1 MEMVLEREKQEV
13 RQKLLERL
21 LSLTKNE
28 IKRRSKNVEDKLSEL
43 PLYKKAKV
51 IMVYYPLRG
60 EVDILSKVRRDL
72 GNKRF
77 CFPVMDLEAK
87 NLRIFEITNL
97 DQDFI
102 PGSRGVMQPDTERT
116 KEVDIKEIDMVV
128 VPGLAFDKEK
138 NRLGRGAGFY
148 DRFLQNITTPTKKVG
163 IAFEFQILENLPTNL
178 SWDQKVDT
186 IVSEKVIV

>member
-1 MEMVLEREKQEV
+1 MVLKREKQEI

-21 LSLTKNE
+21 LSLTKSE

-43 PLYKKAKV
+43 PFYKKAKM

-60 EVDILSKVRRDL
+60 EVDILSTIRRDL
-72 GNKRF
+72 GSKRF
-77 CFPVMDLEAK
+77 CFPVMNLKAK
-87 NLRIFEITNL
+87 NLRIFEIASL
-97 DQDFI
+97 DQDFVL
-102 PGSRGVMQPDTERT
+102 GSRGVMQPDTKRT
-116 KEVDIKEIDMVV
+116 KEVEIKDIDMVI

-138 NRLGRGAGFY
+138 NRLGRGAGYY
-148 DRFLQNITTPTKKVG
+148 DRFLQNITTSTKKIA

-186 IVSEKVIV
+186 IVSEKFIV

>member
-1 MEMVLEREKQEV
+1 MEMVLEREKQET

-21 LSLTKNE
+21 LSLTKSE

-51 IMVYYPLRG
+51 IMVYYPLGG
-60 EVDILSKVRRDL
+60 EVDILRKIRRDL
-72 GNKRF
+72 GSKRF

-97 DQDFI
+97 DQDFVSG
-102 PGSRGVMQPDTERT
+102 PRGVMQPDTQSS
-116 KEVDIKEIDMVV
+116 KEVDIKEIDMVII
-128 VPGLAFDKEK
+128 PGLAFDREK

-163 IAFEFQILENLPTNL
+163 IAFEFQILENLPANL

-186 IVSEKVIV
+186 VVCENFVI

>member
-1 MEMVLEREKQEV
+1 MEMVLDREKQGI

-28 IKRRSKNVEDKLSEL
+28 IKRRSKDVEDKLSEL
-43 PLYKKAKV
+43 PIYKQAKV

-60 EVDILSKVRRDL
+60 EVDILRKIKKDL

-87 NLRIFEITNL
+87 NLRIFEIANL
-97 DQDFI
+97 DEDFCV
-102 PGSRGVMQPDTERT
+102 GAWGVMQPDTEKA
-116 KEVDIKEIDMVV
+116 KEVDIKEIDVV
-128 VPGLAFDKEK
+128 IVPGLAFDKQR

-148 DRFLQNITTPTKKVG
+148 DRFLEDIAPPTKKVG

-186 IVSEKVIV
+186 IVSENFVI

>member
-1 MEMVLEREKQEV
+1 MVLENEKQGI

-21 LSLTKNE
+21 LSLAKNE
-28 IKRRSKNVEDKLSEL
+28 IKRRSKNVEDRLSEL
-43 PLYKKAKV
+43 PIYKQAKV

-60 EVDILSKVRRDL
+60 EADILRKIRKDL
-72 GNKRF
+72 GSKRF
-77 CFPVMDLEAK
+77 CFPVMDLKAK

-97 DQDFI
+97 DEDFCV
-102 PGSRGVMQPDTERT
+102 GAWGVMQPDTEKT
-116 KEVDIKEIDMVV
+116 KEVDIKEIDVV
-128 VPGLAFDKEK
+128 IVPGLAFDRQR

-148 DRFLQNITTPTKKVG
+148 DRFLQDITPPTKKVG

-186 IVSEKVIV
+186 IISEDFVI

>member
-1 MEMVLEREKQEV
+1 MKMVLEREKQGM

-28 IKRRSKNVEDKLSEL
+28 IKRRSKDVEDRLSEL
-43 PLYKKAKV
+43 PIYKQAKV

-60 EVDILSKVRRDL
+60 EVDILRKIKKDL
-72 GNKRF
+72 GSKRF

-87 NLRIFEITNL
+87 NLRIFEIANL
-97 DQDFI
+97 DEDFCV
-102 PGSRGVMQPDTERT
+102 GAWGVMQPDTEKA
-116 KEVDIKEIDMVV
+116 KEVDIKEIDVV
-128 VPGLAFDKEK
+128 IVPGLAFDRQR

-148 DRFLQNITTPTKKVG
+148 DRFLQNITPPTKKVG
-163 IAFEFQILENLPTNL
+163 IAFEFQIMENLPTNL

-186 IVSEKVIV
+186 VVSENFIV

>member
-1 MEMVLEREKQEV
+1 MEMVLDREKQGI

-28 IKRRSKNVEDKLSEL
+28 IKRRSKDVENKLSEL
-43 PLYKKAKV
+43 PIYKQAKV

-60 EVDILSKVRRDL
+60 EVDILRKIKKDL

-87 NLRIFEITNL
+87 NLRIFEIANL
-97 DQDFI
+97 DEDFCV
-102 PGSRGVMQPDTERT
+102 GAWGVMQPDTEKA
-116 KEVDIKEIDMVV
+116 KEVDIKEIDVV
-128 VPGLAFDKEK
+128 IVPGLAFDKQR

-148 DRFLQNITTPTKKVG
+148 DRFLQDITPPTKKVG

-186 IVSEKVIV
+186 IVSENFVI

>member
-1 MEMVLEREKQEV
+1 MVLEREKQGI

-43 PLYKKAKV
+43 PIYKQAKV

-60 EVDILSKVRRDL
+60 EVDILRKIRKDL
-72 GNKRF
+72 GSKRF
-77 CFPVMDLEAK
+77 CFPVMDLKAK

-97 DQDFI
+97 DEDFCV
-102 PGSRGVMQPDTERT
+102 GAWGVMQPDTEKT
-116 KEVDIKEIDMVV
+116 KEVDIKEIDVV
-128 VPGLAFDKEK
+128 IVPGLAFDRQR

-148 DRFLQNITTPTKKVG
+148 DRFLQDITPPTKKVG

-186 IVSEKVIV
+186 VVSENFII

>member
-1 MEMVLEREKQEV
+1 MEMVLKREKQEI

-21 LSLTKNE
+21 LSLTRDE
-28 IKRRSKNVEDKLSEL
+28 VKRRSKNVGDKLSEL
-43 PLYKKAKV
+43 PLYKKAKM
-51 IMVYYPLRG
+51 IMVYYPLLG
-60 EVDILSKVRRDL
+60 EVDILREIRRDL

-97 DQDFI
+97 DQDFVSG
-102 PGSRGVMQPDTERT
+102 PRGVMQPDTQSS
-116 KEVDIKEIDMVV
+116 KEVDIKEIDMVII
-128 VPGLAFDKEK
+128 PGLAFDREK

-186 IVSEKVIV
+186 IVSEDFVI

>member
-1 MEMVLEREKQEV
+1 MVLEREKQGI

-28 IKRRSKNVEDKLSEL
+28 IKRRSKNVEDRLSEL
-43 PLYKKAKV
+43 PIYKQAKV

-60 EVDILSKVRRDL
+60 EVDILRKIRKDL
-72 GNKRF
+72 GSKRF
-77 CFPVMDLEAK
+77 CFPVVDLKAK

-97 DQDFI
+97 DEDFCV
-102 PGSRGVMQPDTERT
+102 GAWGVMQPDMEKT
-116 KEVDIKEIDMVV
+116 KEVDIKEIDVV
-128 VPGLAFDKEK
+128 IVPGLAFDRQR

-148 DRFLQNITTPTKKVG
+148 YRFLQDITPSTKKVG

-186 IVSEKVIV
+186 VVSENFVV

>member
-1 MEMVLEREKQEV
+1 MVLKREKQEI

-28 IKRRSKNVEDKLSEL
+28 IERRSKNVEDKLSEL
-43 PLYKKAKV
+43 PFYKKAKM

-60 EVDILSKVRRDL
+60 EVDILRKIRRDL
-72 GNKRF
+72 GSKRF

-87 NLRIFEITNL
+87 NLRIFEISNL
-97 DQDFI
+97 EQDFG
-102 PGSRGVMQPDTERT
+102 PGPRGVMQPDTQSS
-116 KEVDIKEIDMVV
+116 KEVDVKDIDMVI
-128 VPGLAFDKEK
+128 VPGLAFDRKK

-148 DRFLQNITTPTKKVG
+148 DRFLQNVTTPTKKVG

-186 IVSEKVIV
+186 VVSEDFVI

>member
-1 MEMVLEREKQEV
+1 MVLEREKQEI
-13 RQKLLERL
+13 RQNLLERL

-28 IKRRSKNVEDKLSEL
+28 IKRRSENVEDKLSEL
-43 PLYKKAKV
+43 PLYKKAKM
-51 IMVYYPLRG
+51 IMVYYPLLG
-60 EVDILSKVRRDL
+60 EVDILREIRRDL

-102 PGSRGVMQPDTERT
+102 TGPWGIIQPDTQSS
-116 KEVDIKEIDMVV
+116 KEVNIKEIDIVV
-128 VPGLAFDKEK
+128 IPGLAFDKKK

-186 IVSEKVIV
+186 IVSENFVI

>member
-1 MEMVLEREKQEV
+1 MVLDREKQGI

-28 IKRRSKNVEDKLSEL
+28 IKRRSKDVENKLSEL
-43 PLYKKAKV
+43 PIYKQAKV

-60 EVDILSKVRRDL
+60 EVDILRKIKKDL

-87 NLRIFEITNL
+87 NLRIFEIANL
-97 DQDFI
+97 DEGFCV
-102 PGSRGVMQPDTERT
+102 GAWGVMQPDTEKA
-116 KEVDIKEIDMVV
+116 KEVDIKEIDVV
-128 VPGLAFDKEK
+128 IVPGLAFDKQR

-148 DRFLQNITTPTKKVG
+148 DRFLQDITPPTKKVG

-186 IVSEKVIV
+186 IVSENFVI

>member
-1 MEMVLEREKQEV
+1 MVLKREKQEI
-13 RQKLLERL
+13 RQKLVERL
-21 LSLTKNE
+21 LSLTKSE

-43 PLYKKAKV
+43 PFYKKAKM

-60 EVDILSKVRRDL
+60 EVDILRKIRRDL
-72 GNKRF
+72 GSKRF

-87 NLRIFEITNL
+87 NLRIFEISNL
-97 DQDFI
+97 EKDFG
-102 PGSRGVMQPDTERT
+102 PGPRGVMQPDMQSS
-116 KEVDIKEIDMVV
+116 KEVDVKDIDMVI
-128 VPGLAFDKEK
+128 VPGLAFDRKK

-148 DRFLQNITTPTKKVG
+148 DRFLQNVTTPTKKVG

-186 IVSEKVIV
+186 VVSEDFVI

>member
-1 MEMVLEREKQEV
+1 MVLEREKQEV

-28 IKRRSKNVEDKLSEL
+28 IKRRSKNVENKLSEL

-51 IMVYYPLRG
+51 IMVYYPLCG

-87 NLRIFEITNL
+87 NLRIFEIANL
-97 DQDFI
+97 DEDFCV
-102 PGSRGVMQPDTERT
+102 GAWGVMQPDTEKA
-116 KEVDIKEIDMVV
+116 KEVDIKEIDVV
-128 VPGLAFDKEK
+128 IVPGLAFDRQR

-148 DRFLQNITTPTKKVG
+148 DRFLQNITPPTKKIG
-163 IAFEFQILENLPTNL
+163 IAFEFQIMENLPTNL

-186 IVSEKVIV
+186 VVSENFIV

>member
-1 MEMVLEREKQEV
+1 MVLEREKQGIRE
-13 RQKLLERL
+13 KLLERL

-28 IKRRSKNVEDKLSEL
+28 IKRRSKDVEDRLSEL
-43 PLYKKAKV
+43 PIYKQAKV

-60 EVDILSKVRRDL
+60 EVDILRKIRKDL
-72 GNKRF
+72 GSKRF
-77 CFPVMDLEAK
+77 CFPVMDLKAK

-97 DQDFI
+97 DEDFCA
-102 PGSRGVMQPDTERT
+102 GAWGVMQPDTEKT
-116 KEVDIKEIDMVV
+116 KELNIKEIDVV
-128 VPGLAFDKEK
+128 IVPGLAFDRQR

-148 DRFLQNITTPTKKVG
+148 DRFLQDITPPTKKVG

-186 IVSEKVIV
+186 VVSENFII

>member
-1 MEMVLEREKQEV
+1 MVLEREKQGI

-28 IKRRSKNVEDKLSEL
+28 IKRRSKNVEDRLSEL
-43 PLYKKAKV
+43 PIYKQAKV

-60 EVDILSKVRRDL
+60 EVDILRKIRKDL
-72 GNKRF
+72 GSKRF
-77 CFPVMDLEAK
+77 CFPVVDLKAK

-97 DQDFI
+97 DEDFCV
-102 PGSRGVMQPDTERT
+102 GAWGVMQPDMEKT
-116 KEVDIKEIDMVV
+116 KEVDIKEIDVV
-128 VPGLAFDKEK
+128 IVPGLAFDRQR

-148 DRFLQNITTPTKKVG
+148 DRFLQDITPSTKKVG

-186 IVSEKVIV
+186 VVSENFII